1 MTLKNRTYRDD
12 DDDDYDYDYEDRKH
26 NKKLHQEH
34 RRPVRNWKKV
44 WADHANEI
52 EDMDKFYT
60 K

>member
-1 MTLKNRTYRDD
+1 MTLKNNTYREDY
-12 DDDDYDYDYEDRKH
+12 DDYDEEDRKR

-44 WADHANEI
+44 WSEHSDDMEDI
-52 EDMDKFYT
+52 EKYYN

>member
-1 MTLKNRTYRDD
+1 MTLKNSTYREDY
-12 DDDDYDYDYEDRKH
+12 DDYDDEDRKH

-44 WADHANEI
+44 WADHSDEI

-60 K
+60 E